1 MDKILKCQVV
11 TLKNSIHREFQGK
24 QSYQII
30 RNVLSKIKNVA
41 KKKKR
46 ACLENHR
53 IHKVKHLSKK
63 RKERKENQS
72 NTSKR
77 GILHGHLSLWKIN
90 KEVN

>member
-1 MDKILKCQVV
+1 MLLLLHRNVRRMDKILKYQVV

-41 KKKKR
+41 KKKKKR

-53 IHKVKHLSKK
+53 IHKVKHLLK
-63 RKERKENQS
+63 
-72 NTSKR
+72 
-77 GILHGHLSLWKIN
+77 
-90 KEVN
+90 